1 MKKAAVVIVGSLA
14 CYLIIMFG
22 IARAQT
28 DGLGFDTD
36 PMSLIRPLVIYL
48 SFYAVM
54 CIGILFSAA
63 FRLIKAGPEQIESPI
78 GAIAVSARSQ
88 SFVLGLLVSPI
99 VFAAIAS
106 QFETQANILPSV
118 LLSFQNGFFWEN
130 IFRKAGVA
138 EPP

>member
-1 MKKAAVVIVGSLA
+1 MRKAGLVTIISLT
-14 CYLIIMFG
+14 CYLALMLG
-22 IARAQT
+22 ITQWQS

-36 PMSLIRPLVIYL
+36 PMSLIRPLAIYL

-54 CIGILFSAA
+54 CIEILFSAA

-78 GAIAVSARSQ
+78 ASIAVSARSQ

-106 QFETQANILPSV
+106 QFETQTNILPSI

-130 IFRKAGVA
+130 IFRKAG
-138 EPP
+138 EPS